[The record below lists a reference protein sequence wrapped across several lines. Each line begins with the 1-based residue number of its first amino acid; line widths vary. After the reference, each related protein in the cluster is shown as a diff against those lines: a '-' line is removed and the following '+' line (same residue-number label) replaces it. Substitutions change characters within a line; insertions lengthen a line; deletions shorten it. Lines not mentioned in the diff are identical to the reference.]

1 MNTQNDKDNPMRSTI
16 IAFIVV
22 AVGSVPLYAQHHH
35 MGHSQYADQKQSH
48 IPSITMDEFE
58 QIQSG
63 DGMGLAKPAELN
75 HYPGPKHVLQLAD
88 SLGISEEQRLK
99 IEAIRQNMADKAVAL
114 GMDYLHAEHELNEL
128 FSNEKA
134 TEKNVV
140 EMTRKVEEKRAALRL
155 AHLLAHVQTRSAL
168 TQEQIDEYDRLRG
181 YVSN

>member
-1 MNTQNDKDNPMRSTI
+1 MNTQNDKDYPMRSTI

-22 AVGSVPLYAQHHH
+22 AAGSIPLYAQHDH
-35 MGHSQYADQKQSH
+35 MGHSRYADEKQSYV
-48 IPSITMDEFE
+48 PSITMAEFE
-58 QIQSG
+58 EIQSG

-88 SLGISEEQRLK
+88 SLRISEEQRLK
-99 IEAIRQNMADKAVAL
+99 IEAIRQNMADVAVAL

-140 EMTRKVEEKRAALRL
+140 EMTRKVEEKRTALRL
-155 AHLLAHVQTRSAL
+155 AHLLAHVQTRSEL

-181 YVSN
+181 YVSD

>member
-1 MNTQNDKDNPMRSTI
+1 MNTQNEKDNPMRSTI

-22 AVGSVPLYAQHHH
+22 AAGSIPLYAQHDHV
-35 MGHSQYADQKQSH
+35 GHSHYADEKQSH

-58 QIQSG
+58 EIQAG
-63 DGMGLAKPAELN
+63 GGVGLAKPAELN

-88 SLGISEEQRLK
+88 SLGISEDQRAK
-99 IEAIRQNMADKAVAL
+99 IEAIRQNMADKAAKL
-114 GMDYLHAEHELNEL
+114 GMEYLHAEHELNEL

-155 AHLLAHVQTRSAL
+155 AHLLAHVETRSLL
-168 TQEQIDEYDRLRG
+168 TPEQVKRYDELRG